1 MKFLALISM
10 ACGLAQAAVMDKL
23 PGGMSIRDSL
33 PANYTIGDITW
44 TLPIVEGGE
53 DYTFTGTVQE
63 VFAKI
68 NIERKKKGIAPLD
81 DPAASNATVASRS
94 LEGRTWTQC
103 LCKVGLPG
111 PASVTRITQGI
122 NYLDKV
128 KGKCT
133 NGPGPGN
140 CGRISCSYNA
150 AIFWCNDK
158 TVAATYDCSYFAGY
172 AADVV
177 EFCSYSDAGANAVT
191 WGQDWDSESFNVL
204 VGDDAC

>member
-1 MKFLALISM
+1 MKVLAIVSM
-10 ACGLAQAAVMDKL
+10 ASALAQAAVMAKL
-23 PGGMSIRDSL
+23 PGGTSIRDSL
-33 PANYTIGDITW
+33 PSNYTIGDITW

-63 VFAKI
+63 VFAKV

-81 DPAASNATVASRS
+81 DPNANNGTVAARS
-94 LEGRTWTQC
+94 LEERDWTQTIC
-103 LCKVGLPG
+103 NVGLPG
-111 PASVTRITQGI
+111 PASVDRINQGI
-122 NYLDKV
+122 SYLNKL

-150 AIFWCNDK
+150 AIFWCNDQPND
-158 TVAATYDCSYFAGY
+158 ATYDCNIFGAY
-172 AADVV
+172 ADDTVT
-177 EFCSYSDAGANAVT
+177 FCSYTDAGANYVT
-191 WGQDWDSESFNVL
+191 WGQSFDSQHFNVL